1 MFTPLK
7 HTSALSAAMFFCTIV
22 AAQTATHTAT
32 PPTTRPD
39 PLNANAAVP
48 ALTYQSS
55 FANYRRMNEESKPL
69 SWREA
74 NDAAA
79 RIGGWRVYAR
89 EAQTPDPV
97 PAPVAPTAAASTAAP
112 ATTVPPAPAGSSN
125 TPSNTPSNA
134 HQHHKP

>member
-7 HTSALSAAMFFCTIV
+7 HASALSAAMFFCTTV
-22 AAQTATHTAT
+22 AAQAAAHTAT

-39 PLNANAAVP
+39 PMNADAAVP
-48 ALTYQSS
+48 ALTYLSS
-55 FANYRRMNEESKPL
+55 FANYRRLSEESKPL

-74 NDAAA
+74 NDAVA

-89 EAQTPDPV
+89 EAQTPDPAPAAPV
-97 PAPVAPTAAASTAAP
+97 PAAAATAPAAAP
-112 ATTVPPAPAGSSN
+112 P
-125 TPSNTPSNA
+125 TPSNA

>member
-1 MFTPLK
+1 MFTPVK
-7 HTSALSAAMFFCTIV
+7 HAIALSAAVLFCTTV
-22 AAQTATHTAT
+22 AAQTTV
-32 PPTTRPD
+32 RPD

-55 FANYRRMNEESKPL
+55 FANYRRMSEESKQL

-89 EAQTPDPV
+89 EAPTPDP
-97 PAPVAPTAAASTAAP
+97 APAASAAP
-112 ATTVPPAPAGSSN
+112 AVIAPLAPAGSSN
-125 TPSNTPSNA
+125 TPAATPSDA

>member
-7 HTSALSAAMFFCTIV
+7 HACALSAAMLFCTTL
-22 AAQTATHTAT
+22 AAQTAT

-55 FANYRRMNEESKPL
+55 FANYRRISDDSKPL

-74 NDAAA
+74 NEAAA

-89 EAQTPDPV
+89 EAQTAD
-97 PAPVAPTAAASTAAP
+97 PAPAAPAAAASTAAP
-112 ATTVPPAPAGSSN
+112 AAIAPPAPAGSSN
-125 TPSNTPSNA
+125 TPSKPPSSSPSNA

>member
-1 MFTPLK
+1 MFTPVK
-7 HTSALSAAMFFCTIV
+7 HASALSAAMLFCTTV
-22 AAQTATHTAT
+22 AAQTAG
-32 PPTTRPD
+32 RPD
-39 PLNANAAVP
+39 PLNANAIVP

-55 FANYRRMNEESKPL
+55 FANDRRAGQETKPL

-89 EAQTPDPV
+89 EAQTPDP
-97 PAPVAPTAAASTAAP
+97 ALAAP
-112 ATTVPPAPAGSSN
+112 ALPAVPAAPAVIAPPAPAAPAAPAASS
-125 TPSNTPSNA
+125 SMPSNA

>member
-7 HTSALSAAMFFCTIV
+7 HASALSAAMLFCTTV
-22 AAQTATHTAT
+22 AAQTAIA
-32 PPTTRPD
+32 PTTRPD
-39 PLNANAAVP
+39 PMNANAAVP
-48 ALTYQSS
+48 ALTYRSS
-55 FANYRRMNEESKPL
+55 FANHRRMNEESKPL

-89 EAQTPDPV
+89 EAQTPDLA
-97 PAPVAPTAAASTAAP
+97 PAAAP
-112 ATTVPPAPAGSSN
+112 ASAAAPPASAGSANTPSN
-125 TPSNTPSNA
+125 TPSSSPPATPSNA